1 MKRWMAVSLA
11 IAGYLYA
18 ADAGFEYYLLT
29 LSWAPDFCAAP
40 GGNKD
45 PRECGVGRHVGF
57 VVHGLWPQAL
67 QGRAAENCVSSPV
80 KESTVTAMLR
90 YIPTEGLIQHEWK
103 THGSCSGLSADDY
116 FAAARKARDSVR
128 IPAAFETM
136 TEPASES
143 ADQLEAQFADANPA
157 FPRTAFRA
165 TCRDGALQEVRIC
178 LDLNFKPQSCPA
190 SLGHCNTGP
199 MNILPPR

>member
-1 MKRWMAVSLA
+1 MKRWIAVSLA
-11 IAGYLYA
+11 LAGYLYA

-45 PRECGVGRHVGF
+45 PRECGAGQHVGF
-57 VVHGLWPQAL
+57 VVHGLWPQAV
-67 QGRAAENCVSSPV
+67 QGRASEDCASNPV
-80 KESTVTAMLR
+80 KDSTVTAMLR

-116 FAAARKARDSVR
+116 FAAVRTSRDSVK
-128 IPAAFETM
+128 IPAVFESM
-136 TEPASES
+136 TIPASES
-143 ADQLEAQFADANPA
+143 AEQVEAQFADANAA

-165 TCRDGALQEVRIC
+165 TCRGGTLQEVRIC
-178 LDLNFKPQSCPA
+178 LDLNFKPQSCPVA
-190 SLGHCNTGP
+190 LGRCSTGA
-199 MNILPPR
+199 MNILPPQ